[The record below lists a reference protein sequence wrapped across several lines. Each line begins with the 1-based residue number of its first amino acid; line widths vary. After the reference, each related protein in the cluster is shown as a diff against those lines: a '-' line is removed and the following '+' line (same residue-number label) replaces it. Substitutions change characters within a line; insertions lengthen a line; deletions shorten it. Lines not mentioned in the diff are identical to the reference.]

1 MESMNGS
8 SGPKELQ
15 EKKEYE
21 TFYEVIHRYDNMN
34 LVLAVMPDHLVTK
47 FYNFMLWYADM
58 ESQKGKN
65 KDTPKMKKIKDT
77 ISSLEQTPGVQNYL
91 WESTKEKDEI
101 DEIVALVEEKQKV
114 RKMGPIRKY
123 VYQKRKKKKQ

>member
-1 MESMNGS
+1 MESMNDNGGS
-8 SGPKELQ
+8 KEPQ

-21 TFYEVIHRYDNMN
+21 AFYDVIHHYDDMN

-47 FYNFMLWYADM
+47 FYNFMLWFASM
-58 ESQKGKN
+58 ESEKGK
-65 KDTPKMKKIKDT
+65 KQDTPKMKKIKDT
-77 ISSLEQTPGVQNYL
+77 ISSLEQTPAVQNYL

-101 DEIVALVEEKQKV
+101 DEIVALIEERQKV

-123 VYQKRKKKKQ
+123 VYKKTKKKRM